1 MRRLI
6 ALLML
11 VGVLVAPA
19 AAQGD
24 RQAANLTDLA
34 RLVPAEAIGFIAL
47 RTDAAYVAQI
57 GEIWEQHNVLVGQ
70 PQGSFEEVL
79 EGTPVADLLAE
90 TASWR
95 GDSAI
100 IAFLTTE
107 SVTRNVFNN
116 RTNDE
121 TRENE
126 AMMGI
131 GITDRAGAEA
141 WLTGD
146 IGAELA
152 PDRSGAFTAYRG
164 VEGSDSLFL
173 LGDDVLLYALEGT
186 RTVDLLLSGD
196 YARLSDSEAFTGALA
211 GLPSGTAYDFVIYGD
226 AGTVLR
232 DANAR
237 EFITREMT
245 PYREFRARLADFL
258 GHVAVGGVYTNGQ
271 DLTLDIGWAYGDPA
285 ALNGFGIDPA
295 RWVAPP
301 VDTSLYAHIAPG
313 TTLVLHATDL
323 AGTYNLLF
331 DTLVAGYE
339 LVKSSPD
346 LVQRT
351 GINPED
357 PNPVPLV
364 RGGLTVGFA
373 GFTGLNLSA
382 DVLSRLDDTDFAL
395 TLNARDVG
403 GTLAVEAGL
412 LARHTGGA
420 DAWVDALS
428 EAAVLYGYPIFPQE
442 ADGGQTF
449 DFSMVIDPAIA
460 TRFGED
466 IAQKPAYDIL
476 LGAGDSVVALG
487 TRDMVEYALRAP
499 DGDQPLVA
507 QDLYLP
513 GAQVVGHVDGASLYA
528 APDSGLAAPFESATF
543 SVVAQP
549 TSMTARLTFSFAPQ
563 GGR

>member
-1 MRRLI
+1 MHRII

-19 AAQGD
+19 AAQSD
-24 RQAANLTDLA
+24 RQTTNLTDLA
-34 RLVPAEAIGFIAL
+34 QLVPAEAVGFIAL
-47 RTDAAYVAQI
+47 RTDGAYVAQI

-79 EGTPVADLLAE
+79 EDSSVGEVLAE

-100 IAFLTTE
+100 IAFLTSE
-107 SVTRNVFNN
+107 SVTRNVFDS

-126 AMMGI
+126 AMLGI

-141 WLTGD
+141 WLTGE

-152 PDRSGAFTAYRG
+152 PDRSGAFTAYRS
-164 VEGSDSLFL
+164 VDDESLFL
-173 LGDDVLLYALEGT
+173 LGDDVLLYALEAT
-186 RTVDLLLSGD
+186 RTLDLLLSGD
-196 YARLSDSEAFTGALA
+196 YPNLSDSEVFTGALA
-211 GLPSGTAYDFVIYGD
+211 GLPGGTAYDFIVYGD

-232 DANAR
+232 EANAR
-237 EFITREMT
+237 EFITREIT

-258 GHVAVGGVYTNGQ
+258 GHIAIGGVYTNDQ
-271 DLTLDIGWAYGDPA
+271 DLTIDVGWAYGDPT
-285 ALNGFGIDPA
+285 ALTSFGIDPA

-301 VDTSLYAHIAPG
+301 VDTSLYAYIAPG

-323 AGTYNLLF
+323 AGTYDLLF
-331 DTLVAGYE
+331 DTLTAGYE

-357 PNPVPLV
+357 PNPVPLL
-364 RGGLTVGFA
+364 RGGLTVAFA
-373 GFTGLNLSA
+373 GVTGLNLSA
-382 DVLSRLDDTDFAL
+382 DVLSQLDDTDFAL

-403 GTLAVEAGL
+403 GTLALDAGL
-412 LARHTGGA
+412 LARHTGSA
-420 DAWVDALS
+420 DAWVNAVS

-449 DFSMVIDPAIA
+449 DFSMIIDPAISIE
-460 TRFGED
+460 FGEE

-476 LGAGDSVVALG
+476 LGAGDTVVALG

-499 DGDQPLVA
+499 DGGQPPVA
-507 QDLYLP
+507 QDLFLP

-543 SVVAQP
+543 SVIAQP
-549 TSMTARLTFSFAPQ
+549 TSMTARLTFSFAPE

>member
-1 MRRLI
+1 MHRLI

-19 AAQGD
+19 AAQSD
-24 RQAANLTDLA
+24 RSTANLTDLA
-34 RLVPAEAIGFIAL
+34 RLVPAEAVGFFAL
-47 RTDAAYVAQI
+47 RTDPAYVAQI

-79 EGTPVADLLAE
+79 EDSTVGDLLNE

-100 IAFLTTE
+100 VAFLTSE

-121 TRENE
+121 ARENE

-141 WLTGD
+141 WLAD
-146 IGAELA
+146 IDAELA

-186 RTVDLLLSGD
+186 RTVELLLSGD

-211 GLPSGTAYDFVIYGD
+211 DLPSGTAYDFIVYGD

-271 DLTLDIGWAYGDPA
+271 DLTLDIGWAYGDA
-285 ALNGFGIDPA
+285 TALTSFGIDPA

-301 VDTSLYAHIAPG
+301 VDTSLYANIAPG

-323 AGTYNLLF
+323 AGTYDLLF

-339 LVKSSPD
+339 LVKSSPE

-364 RGGLTVGFA
+364 RGAMTVAFA

-420 DAWVDALS
+420 GEWLTALS

-449 DFSMVIDPAIA
+449 DFSMIIDPAIA
-460 TRFGED
+460 IEFGED

-476 LGAGDSVVALG
+476 LGTNDSVVALG

-499 DGDQPLVA
+499 DDGQPPVG

-549 TSMTARLTFSFAPQ
+549 TGMTARLTFSFAPE